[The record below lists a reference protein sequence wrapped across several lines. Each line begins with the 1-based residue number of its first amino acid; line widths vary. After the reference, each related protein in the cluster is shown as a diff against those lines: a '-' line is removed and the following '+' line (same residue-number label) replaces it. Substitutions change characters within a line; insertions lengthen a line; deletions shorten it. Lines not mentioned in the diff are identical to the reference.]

1 MDVASIPSPS
11 QGVWHIGDLPIRAY
25 ALCIII
31 GILVAILITD
41 RRWVARGG
49 RLGTAADV
57 AVWAVPFGI
66 IGGRIYHVIT
76 SPELYFDP
84 GRRPIEALYIW
95 RGGLGIWGAIALG
108 GVGAWIACRRRGIP
122 LPAFA
127 DAAGPGIAVA
137 QAIGRLGNWFNQELF
152 GRPTDLPW
160 ALEIDEAHRPPST
173 PELGLYHP
181 TFLYELLWLLGVAAV
196 VVWADK
202 RFQLGH
208 GRAFALYVAGYTLGR
223 FWIESMRV
231 DPAHEVFGLRINEIV
246 SALVFVGAVAYIVV
260 SARLRPGREEIVDPR
275 QPTSPKPRDDDAA
288 VTDEGAVPAERVAPE
303 EAVAQDEGVAEEDL
317 APADRT
323 PAEVAPADRTPAE
336 VAPADRTPAEAAPT
350 ESRPDPS
357 DRS

>member
-31 GILVAILITD
+31 GIIAAILITD

-49 RLGTAADV
+49 RHGTAGDV

-66 IGGRIYHVIT
+66 VGGRLYHVIT

-160 ALEIDEAHRPPST
+160 GLEIDEAHRPVST
-173 PELGLYHP
+173 PEIGLYHP

-223 FWIESMRV
+223 FWIESLRV
-231 DPAHEVFGLRINEIV
+231 DPAHEIFGLRINEIV
-246 SALVFVGAVAYIVV
+246 SALVFLGAVVYFIV

-275 QPTSPKPRDDDAA
+275 QPTPPTPSDDDAA
-288 VTDEGAVPAERVAPE
+288 LAEDDPAAGEG
-303 EAVAQDEGVAEEDL
+303 
-317 APADRT
+317 APADRASADAT
-323 PAEVAPADRTPAE
+323 PTGEDAVPDRAPADEVRTGQDAVPDG
-336 VAPADRTPAEAAPT
+336 VGADPQA
-350 ESRPDPS
+350 RP
-357 DRS
+357 